1 MYKLNLIKQGENMLK
16 KTLMSLVVCLGLSS
30 SVSATELQ
38 NDMGILAGT
47 LSEVQIGFF
56 TNDKK
61 STLES
66 LDRLQS
72 EVKKYLGDKDTVTKL
87 LPEEVQ
93 YKASIAV
100 NSAEMIDKSIV
111 QIKEVLKD
119 KNMRM
124 INRQMKTQ
132 KAFLEI
138 QNQCFRCHNL
148 VRDWQ

>member
-1 MYKLNLIKQGENMLK
+1 MFK
-16 KTLMSLVVCLGLSS
+16 KTLMSLVVCIGLSS
-30 SVSATELQ
+30 SVSANELQ
-38 NDMGILAGT
+38 NDMGILAGD
-47 LSEVQIGFF
+47 LSGVQIGFF

-61 STLES
+61 ATLEALDS
-66 LDRLQS
+66 LQIA
-72 EVKKYLGDKDTVTKL
+72 VKKYLGDKDMITKL
-87 LPEEVQ
+87 LPEEIK

-111 QIKEVLKD
+111 KIKEVLKD

>member
-1 MYKLNLIKQGENMLK
+1 MFK
-16 KTLMSLVVCLGLSS
+16 KTLMSLVVCIGLSS
-30 SVSATELQ
+30 SISANELQ
-38 NDMGILAGT
+38 NDMGILAGD
-47 LSEVQIGFF
+47 LAGVQIGFF

-61 STLES
+61 ATLEALDS
-66 LDRLQS
+66 LQVS
-72 EVKKYLGDKDTVTKL
+72 VKKYLGDKDMITKL
-87 LPEEVQ
+87 LPEEVK

-111 QIKEVLKD
+111 KIKEVLKD